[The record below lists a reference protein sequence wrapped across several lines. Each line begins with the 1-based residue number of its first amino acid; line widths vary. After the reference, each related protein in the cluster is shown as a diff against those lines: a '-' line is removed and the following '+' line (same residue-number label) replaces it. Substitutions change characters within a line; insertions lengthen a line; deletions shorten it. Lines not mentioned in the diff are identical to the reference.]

1 MELHGYWR
9 SSASYRVRIAL
20 YLKGIDFEY
29 KAVHLVK
36 DGGEQKTPA
45 YAALNPAQLVPT
57 LIDGDLQLNQSLAI
71 MEYLDSKTESPALVP
86 ADPRE
91 AAIVRMLAY
100 DMACDLQPLTNLRV
114 LQYLTGTLEVSDT
127 ERTDW
132 IHHWITR
139 TFTAFEARLAQ
150 HAGTYCVGDNVSL
163 ADVCL
168 VPQVYNAK
176 RFAVDLTPYP
186 RLMGVYERLQELP
199 AFQQARPDVQPDADL

>member
-36 DGGEQKTPA
+36 DGGEQRTPE

-57 LIDGDLQLNQSLAI
+57 LIDGDLKLNQSLAI
-71 MEYLDSKTESPALVP
+71 IEYLDTLSEPALVP
-86 ADPRE
+86 SDAKK

-100 DMACDLQPLTNLRV
+100 DMACDLQPITNLRV

-127 ERTDW
+127 ARNDW

-139 TFTAFEARLAQ
+139 NFSAFETRLAE
-150 HAGTYCVGDNVSL
+150 HAGIYCVGDEVSL

-168 VPQVYNAK
+168 VPQVYNAQ
-176 RFAVDLTPYP
+176 RFKVDLTPYP
-186 RLMGVYERLQELP
+186 RLMGVYERLLELP
-199 AFQQARPDVQPDADL
+199 AFQKAGPEVQPDADL